1 MNVKRFNFK
10 SYLLFKTFV
19 GGFVGLLLGLLYGVG
34 GLIIDILISMNLVAS
49 TESPGLSIGT
59 LLALGAIPIMP
70 LIFACVGVVI
80 GILELLLFKLYRKLK
95 GKLLVE
101 IE

>member
-1 MNVKRFNFK
+1 MNVKRINLR

-19 GGFVGLLLGLLYGVG
+19 GGFVGLVLGLLYGVG
-34 GLIIDILISMNLVAS
+34 GLIIDILISMNLVVS

-59 LLALGAIPIMP
+59 LLALGAIPIMS

-80 GILELLLFKLYRKLK
+80 GILELLLFKLYRQLK